1 MKKRCT
7 EEQII
12 GVLREAEAGVPVKEL
27 CRRHGCVAT
36 IEETETE
43 LFAAIQFHLDGLRE
57 DGIALP
63 PLSSSMYSSP
73 PNPSLEGTG
82 RPARL

>member
-1 MKKRCT
+1 MKKRFT

-12 GVLREAEAGVPVKEL
+12 GFLREAEAGVPVKEL

-43 LFAAIQFHLDGLRE
+43 LLSAIQFHLDGLRE
-57 DGIALP
+57 DGIAP
-63 PLSSSMYSSP
+63 P
-73 PNPSLEGTG
+73 PSESVVEYVFV
-82 RPARL
+82 PAQSLA